1 MQGRST
7 HTKSTAVK
15 RLLIAGLTL
24 GLLGTGV
31 YWFTRSAP
39 RVTAPVLFEV
49 KTSDLTSKITQVGEI
64 RSLESVTIRAQKDG
78 PIAYLVPEGTLVN
91 PGDVL
96 VRFDPTQYEAALT
109 ASKVELSAAVAELRR
124 AQSDLEAQQQKLL
137 SELARLDA
145 EARLAEVDLTDLKKK
160 PLQEEVE
167 KARLELEKAK
177 VTFEH
182 AERKRKVLPELA
194 EKGFITR
201 STLDEAEVNYV
212 TGKAS
217 LQIAQV
223 NFDKVSAGATA
234 EELEKATIKLT
245 QARFAFQKAESA
257 SGPFLRSLEAGVERE
272 KANVQKGKHLVERAR
287 SDLARTQLRAPQAGL
302 AVHAKEGGSGLSR
315 KIYPGMMAF
324 AGQNLIYLPD
334 MSTMVVDAEVNEFD
348 IGKVQA
354 GAPVEVRLEADP
366 ASVFHGRVFQVAT
379 LSRLKPGPAG
389 TDSKIK
395 VFDVTAKIEEKDPRL
410 KPGLSATLD
419 FIVEHQR
426 DVISIPLSAVVS
438 RGGEPFVLVANSGR
452 VEERKVILGTSND
465 ERVVVKEGLRPGEQ
479 VVLAPASGP
488 R

>member
-7 HTKSTAVK
+7 RTKTTAIK
-15 RLLIAGLTL
+15 RLLMAGLAL

-39 RVTAPVLFEV
+39 RMTSPVLFEV
-49 KTSDLTSKITQVGEI
+49 KTSDMTFKITQLGEI
-64 RSLESVTIRAQKDG
+64 RAFESVTVRAQKDG
-78 PIAYLVPEGTLVN
+78 PIAYLVPEGTLVKS
-91 PGDVL
+91 GDVL
-96 VRFDPTQYEAALT
+96 VRSDPTQYEAALT
-109 ASKVELSAAVAELRR
+109 ASKVELLGAEAELRR
-124 AQSDLEAQQQKLL
+124 AQRDLEAQQQKLL

-177 VTFEH
+177 VTFEN

-212 TGKAS
+212 TGKAN
-217 LQIAQV
+217 LRVAQV
-223 NFDKVSAGATA
+223 NLDKVSAGAMA

-245 QARFAFQKAESA
+245 QARFALQKAESA
-257 SGPFLRSLEAGVERE
+257 SGPFLKSLEAGVERE
-272 KANVQKGKHLVERAR
+272 KANAQKGKHLVERAR
-287 SDLARTQLRAPQAGL
+287 ADLARTQLQAPQAGL
-302 AVHAKEGGSGLSR
+302 VVYAKEGERGSTR

-324 AGQNLIYLPD
+324 AGQPLIYLPD

-348 IGKVQA
+348 VGKVQS

-366 ASVFHGRVFQVAT
+366 ASVFHGRVLQVAT

-395 VFDVTAKIEEKDPRL
+395 VFDVTVKIEEKDPRL

-419 FIVEHQR
+419 IIVEHQR
-426 DVISIPLSAVVS
+426 DVISVPLSAVVS
-438 RGGEPFVLVANSGR
+438 RGDEPFVLVANAGR
-452 VEERKVILGTSND
+452 VEKRKVILGASND
-465 ERVVVKEGLRPGEQ
+465 ERVVVREGLRPGEQ
-479 VVLAPASGP
+479 VVLAPPSGP